1 MRAPVSESG
10 VKTEMMTAMTEE
22 DIHGGP
28 GPTLHIR
35 RWPAI
40 GAARG
45 VVLIVPGFNSHG
57 GYYGWVGGQ
66 LSAAG
71 LTAYAVDLR
80 GRGRSEGE
88 RFYVDAFEDYV
99 SDVASLAAVVKTRE
113 KDLPVFLLGHS
124 AGGVVACLYALEHQS
139 ELSGLICESFA
150 FRLPAPGIALAVL
163 KGLSH
168 LTPHAHVLRLKNED
182 FSRDGAVVATMNA
195 DPLIADET
203 QPTMT
208 VAAMVRADERLEE
221 ALPGITLPLLILH
234 GTADRATRPAGSQLL
249 LDRAGSTD
257 KALKLYDGV
266 FHDPL
271 NDVGRE
277 TVMADVLAWLDAR
290 LRGRSTAFSSSASG
304 GTA

>member
-10 VKTEMMTAMTEE
+10 VKAEMMTAMTEE
-22 DIHGGP
+22 DIHGGT

-35 RWPAI
+35 SWPAV

-113 KDLPVFLLGHS
+113 KDLPVYLLGHS

-139 ELSGLICESFA
+139 ELAGLICESFA

-182 FSRDGAVVATMNA
+182 FSRDGA
-195 DPLIADET
+195 I
-203 QPTMT
+203 

-221 ALPGITLPLLILH
+221 ALPSITLPLLILH

-277 TVMADVLAWLDAR
+277 TVMADILAWLDAR
-290 LRGRSTAFSSSASG
+290 LRGTSAPVSSTASG
-304 GTA
+304 DNT